1 MTIRSTS
8 GISVSVC
15 QTVIGAMPEIL
26 VSAAIMSRSRLRP
39 GSWTTADFMGAVQ
52 TLLVLLRVHAIPD
65 GFQCAQGVHRALSA
79 HCRCYGCLAAQK
91 SLCREP
97 RQFPPEARVGLA

>member
-15 QTVIGAMPEIL
+15 QTVIGATPEIF

-39 GSWTTADFMGAVQ
+39 GSWTTADFMAAVQ
-52 TLLVLLRVHAIPD
+52 TLLGIRRVLGGLGGFRYGRGDVAHGQMTIADYSRRLEAHGPD
-65 GFQCAQGVHRALSA
+65 CAGCCCLSA
-79 HCRCYGCLAAQK
+79 A
-91 SLCREP
+91 
-97 RQFPPEARVGLA
+97 

>member
-15 QTVIGAMPEIL
+15 QTVIGAIPEIL

-65 GFQCAQGVHRALSA
+65 GFRCVRGVDRAFSE
-79 HCRCYGCLAAQK
+79 HCGCYGCPAASK
-91 SLCREP
+91 SCAAHRTH
-97 RQFPPEARVGLA
+97 FS